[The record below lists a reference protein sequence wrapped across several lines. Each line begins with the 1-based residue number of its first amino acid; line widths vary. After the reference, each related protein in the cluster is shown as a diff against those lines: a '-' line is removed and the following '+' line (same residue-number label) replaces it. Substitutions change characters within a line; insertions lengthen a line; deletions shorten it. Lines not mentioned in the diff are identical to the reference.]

1 MDTTKALR
9 YDYRETWETFSRHTN
24 TVHKLAASLACTGD
38 KAALEAE
45 MRLADTALTAH
56 KEARD
61 RLAAVMI
68 PSLAWPANLPGK
80 TRPTCRDSWPT
91 HRHSGAACKGATA

>member
-1 MDTTKALR
+1 MDTTRALR
-9 YDYRETWETFSRHTN
+9 YDYRKTWETFSRHTN
-24 TVHKLAASLACTGD
+24 TVHKLAASLACAAD
-38 KAALEAE
+38 KAALAAE

-68 PSLAWPANLPGK
+68 PALAWPAKPYAN
-80 TRPTCRDSWPT
+80 TRTTGRDTWPAP
-91 HRHSGAACKGATA
+91 RHSGSACKGATA

>member
-9 YDYRETWETFSRHTN
+9 YDYRKTWEAFSRHTN
-24 TVHKLAASLACTGD
+24 TAHRLAASGD

-45 MRLADTALTAH
+45 MRMADEALAAH

-61 RLAAVMI
+61 RLAAAMI
-68 PSLAWPANLPGK
+68 PALAFPGTLPGK
-80 TRPTCRDSWPT
+80 IRPTTSDTWPT
-91 HRHSGAACKGATA
+91 HRHRGTVSKGAAA

>member
-9 YDYRETWETFSRHTN
+9 YDYRKTWETFSRHTN
-24 TVHKLAASLACTGD
+24 TVHKLAASLAFTGD
-38 KAALEAE
+38 KAALAAE

-61 RLAAVMI
+61 RLAAMMI
-68 PSLAWPANLPGK
+68 PALAWPANLFEN
-80 TRPTCRDSWPT
+80 TRPTGRDSWPT
-91 HRHSGAACKGATA
+91 PRHSGSACKGATA